1 MVVDIKMQ
9 VSNPV
14 ASGFISTGEQIALT
28 FYNAN
33 EMGELQPWLFL

>member
-1 MVVDIKMQ
+1 MAIDIKMQ

-14 ASGFISTGEQIALT
+14 ASIFISTAKQIALT

-33 EMGELQPWLFL
+33 EMGFLQS